1 MQKNRFKGIT
11 SLYLPTEEILKEPED
26 IESSPRIIGTLQ
38 IHIVNPILANVPIL
52 YPLKTPENQRF
63 PGIFRGYKMGTL
75 ARYGLK
81 DFLII
86 EKFTS

>member
-26 IESSPRIIGTLQ
+26 IESSRRIIGTLQ

-63 PGIFRGYKMGTL
+63 SGVFKGYKMGTL
-75 ARYGLK
+75 ARNG
-81 DFLII
+81 
-86 EKFTS
+86 